1 MLSVKA
7 DAIISYVIYML
18 PGGDLDVDR
27 RWLCEDSPAATE
39 LLLIT
44 FFW

>member
-18 PGGDLDVDR
+18 PGDDLDVDR